1 MKNKILFSSICL
13 LLCIVSCK
21 KEEESDNKDFF
32 SIFSNGNLDGV
43 TPSGAISF
51 FANGLYENSTR
62 IPTTLHAHF
71 KGDDEYRVAPEV
83 FRINGVNVPITDHNL
98 YQIPDPY
105 RRLSWENDRRFQ
117 DTILSFFGRNTIVE
131 VQSEIFGNFT
141 KTFYV
146 PKELK
151 VSLYLDIREGRIFR
165 NRDLVVNWNADP
177 QNPLPVAI
185 IVHYNGVRSRRI
197 NPNLPDGDINV
208 FRLVPDNGT
217 YTIPASDLQI
227 LPLGGLVKVMVIRGI
242 QEHAESSRG
251 KHVVINAIANV
262 STDDYEVVAE

>member
-13 LLCIVSCK
+13 LLCIFSCK

-32 SIFSNGNLDGV
+32 SIFSNGNLNGV
-43 TPSGAISF
+43 TPSGAVSF
-51 FANGLYENSTR
+51 FTNGLYENSTR
-62 IPTTLHAHF
+62 IPTTLDAHF

-83 FRINGVNVPITDHNL
+83 FRINGVNIPITDHNL

-105 RRLSWENDRRFQ
+105 RRLSWEDQRRFQ
-117 DTILSFFGRNTIVE
+117 DTILSFFGRNTTVE

-185 IVHYNGVRSRRI
+185 IVHYSGVRSRRI